1 MVHDKHSA
9 DHPADSPGDLPEAS
23 RRSRP
28 ASFATFTVLVSASLA
43 FAAAPLPA
51 AAGTAAPTSVRVLAS
66 TQSSV
71 TLVTGDLVTA
81 APSLSG
87 PATYTVSSAS
97 GASGAFF
104 SYQGAGGDSYVIPA
118 AAQPYVGRQLDPSL
132 FDVSALIRDGLTNGA
147 RIPVRLQYTHGTMP
161 TAPDGVTLTS
171 VRGSSARGY
180 VTAASGAKLTA
191 ALQSPRNGTTGA
203 APLAG
208 LTAMSL
214 DLPTT
219 PATATTPTS
228 ATTTTTTAT
237 SSSAGPLQILQLNV
251 LDGTGSPA
259 ASASVFL
266 ADSDQSN
273 LETIEV
279 PIVSGVARVAVP
291 AGHYSAF
298 AGFTGQN
305 TDGTPVYRVAGTD
318 LTVPTGTA
326 VTSATIDARTATS
339 KVSATTPKAAVRDS
353 LGVTYFR
360 ADPNGLIV
368 QEYHWQLATTGDIFV
383 SPQAAP
389 AVGALHFLVTWGG
402 TSPTDTDAYRYDL
415 AFAADHVPADEAY
428 TVTPEQVAT
437 VQENISTDPLG
448 TGTARLATV
457 PVLPF
462 TSIGWIQRTAAISVP
477 TQYTDYLTTT
487 GGGMWQ
493 QSYVSQQGVQIKGD
507 PITVKA
513 GNQYSIDWAHGPQS
527 VGFGQHTGAHS
538 CAACL
543 AGSTLTMLP
552 ATNDDSDPTHS
563 GGSSF
568 VSGNLALSYNG
579 TALSSTAGYGAV
591 ISGAPTA
598 AGTYHLVLTTNLTN
612 DRYASQSTQS
622 VTDLTVPFD
631 PAARG
636 SMLPAE
642 DTCDGET
649 ATTPCTILPVL
660 TVNYRLDSDTQNTS
674 HQAHQVIR
682 LDVGH
687 LTYDG
692 AGSRA
697 PITSAAVRISFDG
710 GTTWQQAAL
719 TGRAGQYTATWD
731 NPTAGGTPT
740 LQVTATDAA
749 GGSITQTVTAAYTVA
764 LPLN

>member
-1 MVHDKHSA
+1 VVYHKHSP
-9 DHPADSPGDLPEAS
+9 HYRADSPGDLPEAS

-28 ASFATFTVLVSASLA
+28 ATFAVLVSAGLA

-51 AAGTAAPTSVRVLAS
+51 AAGTAAPVSVRVLTSA
-66 TQSSV
+66 QSSV
-71 TLVTGDLVTA
+71 TLVTGDVVTA
-81 APSLSG
+81 TPSLSG

-97 GASGAFF
+97 GGSGAFF

-118 AAQPYVGRQLDPSL
+118 AAQPYVGRQLDPSF

-147 RIPVRLQYTHGTMP
+147 RIPVRLQYTHGTTP
-161 TAPDGVTLTS
+161 AAPDGVTLTS

-180 VTAASGAKLTA
+180 VTAASGATLTA

-208 LTAMSL
+208 LTSMSL

-219 PATATTPTS
+219 PAATATTTPTTNS
-228 ATTTTTTAT
+228 G
-237 SSSAGPLQILQLNV
+237 AGPLQILQLNA

-266 ADSDQSN
+266 ADADQSN

-279 PIVSGVARVAVP
+279 PIVAGVARIAVP

-298 AGFTGQN
+298 ASFTSQN
-305 TDGTPVYRVAGTD
+305 ADGSPVYQVADTD
-318 LTVPTGTA
+318 LTVPTGTT
-326 VTSATIDARTATS
+326 VTTATIDARTATS
-339 KVSATTPKAAVRDS
+339 KISATTPKAAVRDS
-353 LGVTYFR
+353 LGVTYYR
-360 ADPNGLIV
+360 ADPNGLII
-368 QEYHWQLATTGDIFV
+368 QDYHWQLAATGDIFV

-402 TSPTDTDAYRYDL
+402 TSPTATDAYRYDL
-415 AFAADHVPADEAY
+415 AFPADHVPADEAY
-428 TVTPEQVAT
+428 TVAPEQVAT
-437 VQENISTDPLG
+437 VQENVSTDPLG

-487 GGGMWQ
+487 GGGTWQ

-513 GNQYSIDWAHGPQS
+513 GNQYSIDWAHGPQTA
-527 VGFGQHTGAHS
+527 GFGQHTGAHS

-543 AGSTLTMLP
+543 AGSTLTILP
-552 ATNDDSDPTHS
+552 ATNDDSDPTHI
-563 GGSSF
+563 GGDSF
-568 VSGNLALSYNG
+568 VSGTFALSYNG

-598 AGTYHLVLTTNLTN
+598 AGTYHLMLTTNLTA

-631 PAARG
+631 PAAPG

-660 TVNYRLDSDTQNTS
+660 TLNYRLDSDTHNTS
-674 HQAHQVIR
+674 HEAQQVLR
-682 LDVGH
+682 LDIGH
-687 LTYDG
+687 LTYDE
-692 AGSRA
+692 AGSHA
-697 PITSAAVRISFDG
+697 PITSAAVRVSFDG

-719 TGRAGQYTATWD
+719 TGRAGHYTATWA

-764 LPLN
+764 LPLS